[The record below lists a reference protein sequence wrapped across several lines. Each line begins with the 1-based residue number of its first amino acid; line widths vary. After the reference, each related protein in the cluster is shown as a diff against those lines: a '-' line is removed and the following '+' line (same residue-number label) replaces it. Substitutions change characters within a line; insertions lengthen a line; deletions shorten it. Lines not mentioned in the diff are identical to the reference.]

1 MGRIGLVIFALDDE
15 DKKTWNIEV
24 GNALD
29 ELIPCLEWHY
39 RYLSENDR
47 QDTGLLL
54 QFRNWIESVVRCIP
68 PKLVP
73 DDMVPY
79 RLFNSPNEV
88 PVDRKLFL
96 KIQKVE
102 CDLPQPRPVCA
113 KSVKSS
119 TPSSSTPQGN
129 HRSSTVHSANLVL
142 SSKSVSSPK
151 QPARDGKDEV
161 ERPVTSRGKTKLAAK
176 VEPKNEAS
184 SAKRSQPAP
193 SSKPPPPQPKPTK
206 RKLAV
211 VATPNKRARIQPS
224 TSDDENNVSH
234 PSDLE
239 DAKDELHGGD
249 PDLNYVAST
258 KSKGKSKAPE
268 VLELDND
275 EEVDGSDAAA
285 GEEVVNDEGED
296 EVEPDDPTGDAS
308 DAPVLK
314 PVNIHQQKVSEA
326 LAQLIEPALV
336 DDPTNRYVLPPRL
349 QIDELDLIHLE
360 NLKQN
365 TDSPCHWCMEAPIA
379 RIVACVQ
386 HNNQDK
392 CLHRHLSNI
401 KSSHA
406 QMQASAAS
414 LELAATRY
422 HNDCDILYAII
433 AKFTAI
439 HGSAWITRMSF
450 ETEES
455 FEKLADWLLSA
466 VPEGSSI
473 DSPAPP
479 PSDTGV
485 DAQFVIKNYPL
496 ASSEARTSLLNY
508 LFMSN
513 RMMTGAQVTEL
524 FNKAGRTKLMLAQNF
539 ANHLTDACISPCVIE
554 YSNSVSDLIKKV
566 PTLDKVTKIV
576 THAKEAISRLH
587 QFKGRKSDFKFPK
600 SMSVITRFLNEI
612 DSVAFA
618 GDTSTGNI
626 GGGFPQLRDQPPL
639 ADVDMEPPAETA
651 QGRGVVEPNVPTGP
665 RKERT
670 KAQNISN
677 TDDMNVSDSEQARRP
692 VTVFVNNTTAP
703 ATGKATSAKK
713 RKTNK
718 VDELSREA
726 RDNNAADSAD
736 KLSFRRSTDL
746 YRCGKLIVLPY
757 SSLPKMNRDTSAYQT
772 AIHCIDASQVKEIEA
787 AHAKAERRTKERSKK
802 SLSAPCF
809 SCGNEDHAECDCARF
824 IATESEISVKQ
835 ACKRLERLLAQD
847 PGADVLA
854 AKLQFDVVQYD
865 ASILK
870 RTRLNEIL
878 IKKMADVP

>member
-1 MGRIGLVIFALDDE
+1 MSKPNTRNLAQNIADMGRIGLVIFALDDE

-68 PKLVP
+68 SKLVP

-79 RLFNSPNEV
+79 CLLNSPNEV

-102 CDLPQPRPVCA
+102 CDLPRPRPVCA
-113 KSVKSS
+113 KSAKSS

-129 HRSSTVHSANLVL
+129 RRASTARPANLVL
-142 SSKSVSSPK
+142 LSKSVLSSK
-151 QPARDGKDEV
+151 RPARDGKDEV
-161 ERPVTSRGKTKLAAK
+161 ERPAASRGKSKLSVKA
-176 VEPKNEAS
+176 EPKNEAS

-193 SSKPPPPQPKPTK
+193 SSKPPPQPKPTK

-249 PDLNYVAST
+249 PDLDYVAST
-258 KSKGKSKAPE
+258 KLKGKAKAPE
-268 VLELDND
+268 VLELDDD
-275 EEVDGSDAAA
+275 EEVDGLDAAA
-285 GEEVVNDEGED
+285 GEEVIKDEGED
-296 EVEPDDPTGDAS
+296 ELEPDDPTGDAS

-314 PVNIHQQKVSEA
+314 PVNIRQQKVSEA

-336 DDPTNRYVLPPRL
+336 DDPTNCYVLPPRL
-349 QIDELDLIHLE
+349 QIDELDLIHLK

-365 TDSPCHWCMEAPIA
+365 TDSPCHWCMEAPIT

-392 CLHRHLSNI
+392 CDICESQRKPCSFVSDSTQAALHATAGYHEGSISRDSLHRHLSNI
-401 KSSHA
+401 KSSYA

-414 LELAATRY
+414 LELVATRY

-466 VPEGSSI
+466 GPEGSFV
-473 DSPAPP
+473 DSPALP

-485 DAQFVIKNYPL
+485 DAL
-496 ASSEARTSLLNY
+496 RTS
-508 LFMSN
+508 
-513 RMMTGAQVTEL
+513 T
-524 FNKAGRTKLMLAQNF
+524 
-539 ANHLTDACISPCVIE
+539 SPPPVDNA
-554 YSNSVSDLIKKV
+554 SPSVS
-566 PTLDKVTKIV
+566 PSLDKDVKMPD
-576 THAKEAISRLH
+576 A
-587 QFKGRKSDFKFPK
+587 
-600 SMSVITRFLNEI
+600 
-612 DSVAFA
+612 A
-618 GDTSTGNI
+618 GVST
-626 GGGFPQLRDQPPL
+626 
-639 ADVDMEPPAETA
+639 
-651 QGRGVVEPNVPTGP
+651 
-665 RKERT
+665 
-670 KAQNISN
+670 
-677 TDDMNVSDSEQARRP
+677 
-692 VTVFVNNTTAP
+692 
-703 ATGKATSAKK
+703 
-713 RKTNK
+713 
-718 VDELSREA
+718 
-726 RDNNAADSAD
+726 
-736 KLSFRRSTDL
+736 
-746 YRCGKLIVLPY
+746 
-757 SSLPKMNRDTSAYQT
+757 
-772 AIHCIDASQVKEIEA
+772 
-787 AHAKAERRTKERSKK
+787 
-802 SLSAPCF
+802 
-809 SCGNEDHAECDCARF
+809 
-824 IATESEISVKQ
+824 
-835 ACKRLERLLAQD
+835 
-847 PGADVLA
+847 
-854 AKLQFDVVQYD
+854 
-865 ASILK
+865 
-870 RTRLNEIL
+870 
-878 IKKMADVP
+878 